1 MRLTHSSMIMSV
13 MAKTAIGQ
21 ILDGG
26 IVEAGVDW
34 VLGTHFTFYG
44 GKSQLYLTLS
54 LMGFAYG
61 YR

>member
-34 VLGTHFTFYG
+34 VWEQILPFTG
-44 GKSQLYLTLS
+44 VSPSCTLHCH
-54 LMGFAYG
+54 
-61 YR
+61 